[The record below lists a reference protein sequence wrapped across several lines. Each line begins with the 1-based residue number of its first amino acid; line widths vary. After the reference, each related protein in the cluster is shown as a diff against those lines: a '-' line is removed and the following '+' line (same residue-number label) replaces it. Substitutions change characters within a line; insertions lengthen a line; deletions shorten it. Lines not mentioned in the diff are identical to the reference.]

1 MSQVELVQSVVFR
14 ALESLNAE
22 MPPGSEVP
30 VSVETQLM
38 GERAPLDSLSLVS
51 VIVDVE
57 TGIEEEFGRVVSL
70 TDDRALSQ
78 EVSPFTNVSALV
90 SYIMSLLDGQV

>member
-1 MSQVELVQSVVFR
+1 MSQRDDVQRTVFR
-14 ALESLNAE
+14 ALENLNAE
-22 MPPGSEVP
+22 LPQGSKVP
-30 VSVETQLM
+30 ISVETPLL

-57 TGIEEEFGRVVSL
+57 TGLADQFGYAVSL

-78 EVSPFTNVSALV
+78 EVSPFTNVGALV
-90 SYIMSLLDGQV
+90 SYIMILLNERV